1 MHTISFKKKWV
12 WEVSDYWFCEDG
24 KESLKFVLR
33 GGIGYKIIIESN
45 NSYHVQ
51 LFNTKILLHS
61 FRLEN
66 WKGI

>member
-33 GGIGYKIIIESN
+33 GGIGYKIIIELN
-45 NSYHVQ
+45 NSYHV
-51 LFNTKILLHS
+51 
-61 FRLEN
+61 
-66 WKGI
+66 